1 MALLE
6 RTGVGRDINRR
17 SYTRAEIDE
26 ALTKPC
32 VQRLFD
38 LIRLRNE
45 HPAFGGTFKLG
56 ESPDDALDLTW
67 RLGEDVAR
75 LTVNVATCENRL
87 EYSRAGRVERL
98 ELGGP
103 LGSMITPRGARA
115 AYTGEG
121 SA

>member
-1 MALLE
+1 MALLA
-6 RTGVGRDINRR
+6 RTDVGRDINRH
-17 SYTRAEIDE
+17 YYDKAEIDE
-26 ALTKPC
+26 ALARPC

-45 HPAFGGTFKLG
+45 HVAFDGTFELG
-56 ESPDDALDLTW
+56 GSPDDVLEMTW
-67 RLGEDVAR
+67 VRGAEFAR

-87 EYSRAGRVERL
+87 EFSRAGRA
-98 ELGGP
+98 ELFE
-103 LGSMITPRGARA
+103 LDDTLARATARRGVRA